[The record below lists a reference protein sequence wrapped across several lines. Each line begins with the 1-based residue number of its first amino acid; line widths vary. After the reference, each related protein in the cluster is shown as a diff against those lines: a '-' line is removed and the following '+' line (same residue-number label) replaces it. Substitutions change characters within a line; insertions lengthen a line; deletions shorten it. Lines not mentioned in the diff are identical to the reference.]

1 MMVIS
6 QSGDGLAI
14 KLNDANQTLLK
25 GTLHDLAIDAIQDQ
39 RKPVPY
45 PLTLAGVVDRS
56 VEPNTFTGYLEVA
69 GCPTRLP
76 LTGTRQVHTT
86 SLTGEH

>member
-25 GTLHDLAIDAIQDQ
+25 GTLHDLAINAIQDQ
-39 RKPVPY
+39 REPVPF
-45 PLTLAGVVDRS
+45 PLTLAGEVDRS
-56 VEPNTFTGYLEVA
+56 VEPNTFTGYLELT
-69 GCPTRLP
+69 GCPTRLQ